1 MNSEQ
6 EGRWQLRYAH
16 VRLDNGECAPPD
28 VVGGCNLHRRM
39 AALCKQYCNA
49 ASLFPFLFLV
59 ITLGPGAYIRGY
71 RGFS

>member
-1 MNSEQ
+1 MAAAICTRAVGQ
-6 EGRWQLRYAH
+6 WRM
-16 VRLDNGECAPPD
+16 CPPPG